1 MSRKGHKLV
10 FFDADSASGIAI
22 LSANDK
28 YKIALNETKDELHIV
43 SKGKLV
49 IEARELEIKVDAGR
63 QDRGRWPDQ
72 DQGRHR
78 GAQLRGREMAQPLVM
93 GDKIQGQCSIHQ
105 IPNPASGAPQPAP
118 PMPFSAPLL
127 MDLEPTVTIGG
138 KAVAV
143 MGSNGLNTPPHVG
156 LHPSDPSL
164 VADDAEGNRHERQ
177 PDRHCRR
184 EGDRDEQLTG
194 VDVHAGPGPARRH
207 RHRRDGG
214 MRRVS

>member
-1 MSRKGHKLV
+1 
-10 FFDADSASGIAI
+10 
-22 LSANDK
+22 
-28 YKIALNETKDELHIV
+28 
-43 SKGKLV
+43 
-49 IEARELEIKVDAGR
+49 
-63 QDRGRWPDQ
+63 
-72 DQGRHR
+72 
-78 GAQLRGREMAQPLVM
+78 MAQPLVM

-164 VADDAEGNRHERQ
+164 VPTTQKGTVMSGSPTVTAGGKAIATSSSQVSMCMQVPGQ
-177 PDRHCRR
+177 PVA
-184 EGDRDEQLTG
+184 T
-194 VDVHAGPGPARRH
+194 VTDVTVA
-207 RHRRDGG
+207 
-214 MRRVS
+214 